1 MTRFFT
7 LLIVASLAY
16 CIGAG
21 ISIKQS
27 ITAINKTLDVT
38 IETLDKSNQML
49 REMTDDNDA

>member
-1 MTRFFT
+1 MTRIFT
-7 LLIVASLAY
+7 ILIVAGIAY

-21 ISIKQS
+21 YTIKQS

-49 REMTDDNDA
+49 KEMTEDDA

>member
-7 LLIVASLAY
+7 LLIVAGLAY
-16 CIGAG
+16 CVGAG

-49 REMTDDNDA
+49 REMTDNDA